1 MTHRTFF
8 FIAFF
13 LIFTGLISSFGM
25 KEQPAPTPASVVLI
39 GWDGADRRVV
49 QKLMARG
56 KLPQLR
62 RISKSGSLVNIDV
75 QGETDTRAGWA
86 EILTGCEPSV
96 TGVYSNVRYN
106 DLPCDHTIFER
117 LKYHFG
123 SLGIATGAF
132 IAKQGYVLTGP
143 SPLNAIDEYKE
154 GLLRDSAVAAEA
166 VSFISRHQGKRFF
179 LFVHF
184 DGPDKQ
190 GHGFGEFSREYRT
203 AIREADRLTGR
214 ILSRL
219 HASDIFEKT
228 AVYVTADHGFD
239 KGKTTHKNA
248 PEVFLASSD
257 PMLIA
262 NGTRSDITPTILH
275 RMGLS
280 MNEITPQ
287 VSGISLSS
295 KKPEPWKKT
304 GRRRPVNTLGPES
317 SSAKSGS

>member
-1 MTHRTFF
+1 
-8 FIAFF
+8 
-13 LIFTGLISSFGM
+13 M
-25 KEQPAPTPASVVLI
+25 KEQSVARTPTSVVLI

-49 QKLMARG
+49 HKLMAHG
-56 KLPQLR
+56 KLPHLR
-62 RISKSGSLVNIDV
+62 RLSKSGSFVDIDV

-117 LKYHFG
+117 LKYHF
-123 SLGIATGAF
+123 SSQGIATGAF

-143 SPLNAIDEYKE
+143 SPLGSIDEYKE
-154 GLLRDSAVAAEA
+154 GLLRDSAVSAEA
-166 VSFISRHQGKRFF
+166 VSFIARHQNERFF

-190 GHGFGEFSREYRT
+190 GHGFGEFSREYRM
-203 AIREADRLTGR
+203 AIRKADWLTGR
-214 ILSRL
+214 ILSQLR
-219 HASDIFEKT
+219 ASDLLEKT

-248 PEVFLASSD
+248 PRVFLASND
-257 PMLIA
+257 PTISES
-262 NGTRSDITPTILH
+262 GTRFDITPTILH
-275 RMGLS
+275 RMGIS

-287 VSGISLSS
+287 ISGISLSS
-295 KKPEPWKKT
+295 EKLRFWEKQHRW
-304 GRRRPVNTLGPES
+304 RPVSTLEPVL